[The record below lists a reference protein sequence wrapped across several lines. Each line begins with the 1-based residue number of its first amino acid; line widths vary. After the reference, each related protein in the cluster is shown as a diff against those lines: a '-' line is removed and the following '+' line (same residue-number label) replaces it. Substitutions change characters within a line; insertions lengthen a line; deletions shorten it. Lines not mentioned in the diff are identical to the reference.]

1 MSLRAVLVAAVAI
14 AAAAT
19 GLAAPS
25 RADDDPGSDELF
37 SRLLDEDGLLFNFR
51 LEKHQ
56 GQRFCE
62 SIIDGE
68 APLDATHDLM
78 RDGAYSFDVANGIA
92 SSASEAYC
100 FCAFDARDG
109 IPVHQQLCRPFE
121 LNYQRRGS

>member
-1 MSLRAVLVAAVAI
+1 MTVTRAI
-14 AAAAT
+14 AAAAILA
-19 GLAAPS
+19 GLAVGVAAPS
-25 RADDDPGSDELF
+25 HADDDPASDETF
-37 SRLLDEDGLLFNFR
+37 SRLLDHGGVLFNFP
-51 LEKHQ
+51 LEKYQ
-56 GQRFCE
+56 GQRFCK

-68 APLDATHDLM
+68 SILDAIYDLM
-78 RDGAYSFDVANGIA
+78 RYGAYSFDVANGIA